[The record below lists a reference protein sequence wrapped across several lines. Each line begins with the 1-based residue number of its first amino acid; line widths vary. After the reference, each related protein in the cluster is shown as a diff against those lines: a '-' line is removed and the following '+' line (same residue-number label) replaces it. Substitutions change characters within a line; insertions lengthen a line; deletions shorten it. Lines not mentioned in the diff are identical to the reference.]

1 LIIVHLLALDEE
13 LGVPDSVSLDWVVER
28 VKNFCHVVGLSLDG
42 FEDQRQSFL

>member
-1 LIIVHLLALDEE
+1 VVEE
-13 LGVPDSVSLDWVVER
+13 QGVPNSMSSDWVVER